1 MQALRKPGSYRHER
15 GAVLLIGAAA
25 MTALIMVS
33 ALVVDIGLAKTD
45 RSQNRLAADAVAT
58 AGAFGLGEGG
68 GVGAC
73 ESAIGYV
80 TANLGELP
88 GLSCSGFPSS
98 CNAATAVA
106 STTGTSEGT
115 TVTIVYPVSN
125 NHELMTPASRGTQA
139 LSVRDGSQ
147 CQRVGVRVDQSRA
160 ALFSQIVGNETL
172 DTSVHSVAL
181 RAVPDAQGD
190 VVSLLL
196 IEKHECPALSVNGG
210 GSSGGIYVSGVVDPM
225 TGNINPGRIAVDSDG
240 TVGCGSS
247 TSTILTTGNGA
258 NIHAYGAPGCAGE
271 LSPNTGAGC
280 GVIEAYADGAPGCNP
295 PACSGADGTVSPAPS
310 QSTQRRTR
318 APFDWRFNCK
328 ASYPA
333 SYEIDGCPDTG
344 SRSSYIDDLVLD
356 TVNLAG
362 ANPFEIYSDH
372 FDCRVKSRETVIV
385 PVGNWLIDCA
395 PLKVQGGLDFDGGN
409 IVVDGDIEI
418 GSQGFLRVNN
428 ANNDSNYSWI
438 SGSAATATEHSAG
451 AAFIFF
457 RDGTLSK
464 SGGGG
469 LSFMNSM
476 VYLSPTSGLEMV
488 GGTGEMTWIAP
499 TEGPFEDLALWSE
512 SEAEVKL
519 SGQATLELEGIVFV
533 PNAEVSFQGNGSI
546 ANVEA
551 QFVAK
556 KVSTGG
562 NGSLQIA
569 PVLDRSIAHPP
580 TGSDIELI
588 R

>member
-1 MQALRKPGSYRHER
+1 
-15 GAVLLIGAAA
+15 
-25 MTALIMVS
+25 
-33 ALVVDIGLAKTD
+33 
-45 RSQNRLAADAVAT
+45 
-58 AGAFGLGEGG
+58 
-68 GVGAC
+68 
-73 ESAIGYV
+73 
-80 TANLGELP
+80 
-88 GLSCSGFPSS
+88 
-98 CNAATAVA
+98 
-106 STTGTSEGT
+106 
-115 TVTIVYPVSN
+115 
-125 NHELMTPASRGTQA
+125 
-139 LSVRDGSQ
+139 
-147 CQRVGVRVDQSRA
+147 
-160 ALFSQIVGNETL
+160 
-172 DTSVHSVAL
+172 
-181 RAVPDAQGD
+181 
-190 VVSLLL
+190 
-196 IEKHECPALSVNGG
+196 
-210 GSSGGIYVSGVVDPM
+210 M
-225 TGNINPGRIAVDSDG
+225 TGNINPGRIALDSDG

-258 NIHAYGAPGCAGE
+258 NIHAYGSPGCAGE

-280 GVIEAYADGAPGCNP
+280 GVIETYAEGASGCNP
-295 PACSGADGTVSPAPS
+295 PACSGADGTVAPTPS
-310 QSTQRRTR
+310 QITQRRTR

-344 SRSSYIDDLVLD
+344 SSSSYIDDLVLD

-372 FDCRVKSRETVIV
+372 FGCTVTSSETVIV

-488 GGTGEMTWIAP
+488 GGSGEMTWIAP

-512 SEAEVKL
+512 NEAEVKL

-533 PNAEVSFQGNGSI
+533 PNAEVSFQGNGGIS
-546 ANVEA
+546 AVEA

-556 KVSTGG
+556 KVSAGG